1 MWIYCNE
8 SFFFLTENLS
18 VCTTQWKSHIQ

>member
-1 MWIYCNE
+1 MNL
-8 SFFFLTENLS
+8 FFLTENLS